1 LDEFDQ
7 VLLKAIDETLRYS
20 LGEKTVEI
28 FYEYLKRKG
37 FPLANIPRDPES
49 FFNEL
54 RNVLEFEGPRFQSVS
69 SLGTVSILERAI
81 IEVLCQKFGVEF
93 NEKGPIVF
101 SEWIEKVRE
110 AYSLKLSKVKILEKR
125 R

>member
-7 VLLKAIDETLRYS
+7 VLLKAIDDTLRYS
-20 LGEKTVEI
+20 LGEKTIKI

-37 FPLANIPRDPES
+37 FPLSSIPQDPEF

-54 RNVLEFEGPRFQSVS
+54 RNVLEFEGSRFHNVS
-69 SLGTVSILERAI
+69 SLGTVSILERA
-81 IEVLCQKFGVEF
+81 VLCKKFGVEF

-101 SEWIEKVRE
+101 SEWVEKVRE
-110 AYSLKLSKVKILEKR
+110 AYSLRRVSRVKILEKR